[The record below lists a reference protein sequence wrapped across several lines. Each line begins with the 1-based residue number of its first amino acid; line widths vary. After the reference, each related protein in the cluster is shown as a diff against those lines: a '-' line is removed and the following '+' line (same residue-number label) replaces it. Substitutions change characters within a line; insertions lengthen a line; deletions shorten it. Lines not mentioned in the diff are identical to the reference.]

1 MTNIST
7 PFSKFDNLRFA
18 ENRLV
23 SLKMYSPESS
33 ETKRHNFI
41 VKDLQSKLTATELS
55 EYYDNKNLVLTAADR
70 EKERIAM
77 IKQMNEN
84 RDKQSI

>member
-1 MTNIST
+1 MINIST
-7 PFSKFDNLRFA
+7 PYSKFDNLRLA
-18 ENRLV
+18 ESRLV

-33 ETKRHNFI
+33 ETKRYDFI

-55 EYYDNKNLVLTAADR
+55 EYYESKNLVLTAVDR

-84 RDKQSI
+84 RDKPSI

>member
-1 MTNIST
+1 MINIST
-7 PFSKFDNLRFA
+7 PYSKFDNLRLA
-18 ENRLV
+18 ESRLV

-33 ETKRHNFI
+33 ETKRYKFI
-41 VKDLQSKLTATELS
+41 VEDLQSKLTATELS
-55 EYYDNKNLVLTAADR
+55 EYYESKNLVLTAADR

-84 RDKQSI
+84 RDKPSI

>member
-1 MTNIST
+1 MINIST
-7 PFSKFDNLRFA
+7 PYTKFDNLRLA
-18 ENRLV
+18 ESRLV

-33 ETKRHNFI
+33 ETKRYNFI
-41 VKDLQSKLTATELS
+41 VEDLQSKLTATELS
-55 EYYDNKNLVLTAADR
+55 EYYESKNLVLTATDR

-84 RDKQSI
+84 RDKPSI

>member
-1 MTNIST
+1 MIAVST
-7 PFSKFDNLRFA
+7 PFSKFDNLRLA
-18 ENRLV
+18 ESRLA

-33 ETKRHNFI
+33 ETKRYDFI
-41 VKDLQSKLTATELS
+41 VGDVQSKLTATELS
-55 EYYDNKNLVLTAADR
+55 EYYNNKNLVLTASDR

>member
-1 MTNIST
+1 MINIST
-7 PFSKFDNLRFA
+7 PYSKFDNLRLA
-18 ENRLV
+18 ESRLV

-33 ETKRHNFI
+33 ETKRYDFI

-55 EYYDNKNLVLTAADR
+55 EYYDRKNLVLTAADR

-77 IKQMNEN
+77 IKAMNEN
-84 RDKQSI
+84 RDKPSI

>member
-1 MTNIST
+1 MINIST
-7 PFSKFDNLRFA
+7 PYSKFDNLRLA
-18 ENRLV
+18 ESRLV

-33 ETKRHNFI
+33 ETKRYDFI

-55 EYYDNKNLVLTAADR
+55 EYYESKNLVLTAADR

-84 RDKQSI
+84 RDKPSI

>member
-1 MTNIST
+1 MINIST
-7 PFSKFDNLRFA
+7 PYSKFDNLRLA
-18 ENRLV
+18 ESRLV

-33 ETKRHNFI
+33 ETKRYNFI
-41 VKDLQSKLTATELS
+41 VEDLQSKLTATELS

-84 RDKQSI
+84 RDKPSI